1 MAIAIAFAFLY
12 ACGAASGSVLLR
24 VGTQKTPPPTA
35 ALLTVLSGMVPIL
48 SLALLLNLDDIK
60 SLSLEAMAWIVLMGI
75 MAYPMARLLWVIA
88 ISMVGAS
95 RTSTMSGVQPVIAC
109 TLGVLL
115 LGERPNLL
123 IIVGTPIIVAGLFLV
138 IFPRKSENV
147 GVDAVQVRRLGYF
160 AALAGAAT
168 FGTRDVISRHV
179 VSEISDPLVT
189 AGLALVV
196 GSLILTM
203 ALHRQA
209 IRSIRTVP
217 RNHLLICAVAGV
229 LQGLSL
235 ASLFQAL
242 SGAPVTVVSPIIA
255 LTPVITLILAHT
267 FVKRLEAIDLLLVA
281 GTMLSV
287 LGVILVILGA
297 TA

>member
-1 MAIAIAFAFLY
+1 
-12 ACGAASGSVLLR
+12 
-24 VGTQKTPPPTA
+24 
-35 ALLTVLSGMVPIL
+35 
-48 SLALLLNLDDIK
+48 
-60 SLSLEAMAWIVLMGI
+60 MAWIVLMGI
-75 MAYPMARLLWVIA
+75 MAYPVARLFWVIA

-95 RTSTMSGVQPVIAC
+95 RTQAMAGIQPVIAF

-123 IIVGTPIIVAGLFLV
+123 IIVGTPIVVAGLFLV
-138 IFPRKSENV
+138 IFPRKSATV
-147 GVDAVQVRRLGYF
+147 GVDVVQVRKLGYF

-168 FGTRDVISRHV
+168 FAVRDVVGKHV
-179 VSEISDPLVT
+179 GSDISDPLVT
-189 AGLALVV
+189 AGLSLAA
-196 GSLILTM
+196 GSLILTA

-217 RNHLLICAVAGV
+217 RSHLLICALAGV
-229 LQGLSL
+229 IAGLSI

-242 SGAPVTVVSPIIA
+242 SRAPLTVVSPIYA

-267 FVKRLEAIDLLLVA
+267 FVRRLEAIDLLVVA
-281 GTMLSV
+281 GTILSV